1 MRLPQTDFAR
11 YAAEGEEA
19 AFRAVVAGHLPM
31 VLAVA
36 QRRLGEHAHLA
47 SDVAQ
52 AVFTRLARVAKGLP
66 PDMSVAA
73 WLHRQAVRLAIDTVR
88 KETRRRSRET
98 TAALLNAPDISP
110 APPPWEHLAPLL
122 DEALDR
128 LSASDRAA
136 LVLRYLEDRDFA
148 EVGKALGS
156 TPEAARKRIAR
167 GLEKLRSLLAQR
179 GVTLSISAL
188 AALLLANKSGAA
200 SAGLMATICNTALS
214 STSAG
219 WKGSVLLSLLRSHLT
234 AVGVGAVLMLLVA
247 VQIYKHIN
255 SERDLRVLAETPT
268 SAATLLA
275 SLSTGPGPGQESGG
289 SISTLTLDEIIAAL
303 RRITEGPDSRL
314 AGLRTEALLNLVQ
327 PGQYAEFFSK
337 GTASILQPRWKGI
350 VDKASLLWRSRD
362 PEALVKGLVEAD
374 NGDLEVIHAR
384 IYPTGIYRLNTLE
397 TKWFSNGE
405 GKMESRLGALFDD
418 WLQLDFEGAVRWLES
433 QRDTPLMQL
442 TMMDA
447 TTYYETLLRTAAA
460 GMSASAPAS
469 TLHRVAQASQDPAA
483 F

>member
-214 STSAG
+214 SSSAG
-219 WKGSVLLSLLRSHLT
+219 WKGSILLNLLRSNLT
-234 AVGVGAVLMLLVA
+234 AVGAGAAFILVVA
-247 VQIYKHIN
+247 LQLYKHQKRATD
-255 SERDLRVLAETPT
+255 SLRPHWAPQVNGSPT
-268 SAATLLA
+268 
-275 SLSTGPGPGQESGG
+275 
-289 SISTLTLDEIIAAL
+289 
-303 RRITEGPDSRL
+303 
-314 AGLRTEALLNLVQ
+314 
-327 PGQYAEFFSK
+327 K
-337 GTASILQPRWKGI
+337 GTPSSEVTVSICRVP
-350 VDKASLLWRSRD
+350 S
-362 PEALVKGLVEAD
+362 PE
-374 NGDLEVIHAR
+374 
-384 IYPTGIYRLNTLE
+384 
-397 TKWFSNGE
+397 FS
-405 GKMESRLGALFDD
+405 
-418 WLQLDFEGAVRWLES
+418 Q
-433 QRDTPLMQL
+433 
-442 TMMDA
+442 
-447 TTYYETLLRTAAA
+447 
-460 GMSASAPAS
+460 AP
-469 TLHRVAQASQDPAA
+469 
-483 F
+483 